1 MYKKGFVSCYLQLNN
16 ADIDSRLYMRKQQQ
30 TDPLRYI
37 LHISYVPGRLGFIAA
52 MITMWCM

>member
-1 MYKKGFVSCYLQLNN
+1 VSCYLQLNN

-37 LHISYVPGRLGFIAA
+37 LHISYVLSRLGFIAA
-52 MITMWCM
+52 MMTM